1 MPTVKTHV
9 SSPVLTQADET
20 QVRPV
25 LQRKAASPREAL
37 ARMPILLGS
46 RAEVLDE
53 LARGAE
59 FVRLSSSASV
69 FERGSQ
75 PTGLFFVCNGAV
87 RLMVSGPEGKDKVVE
102 LFEPGGMFGEIGVF
116 TGACYRTWTQAV
128 GAVVLV
134 HVPRE
139 RVLAAVAIDTSLSN
153 RMLVAVCARI
163 QRLIDAIGSTAGGP
177 AAVRVAT
184 YLLEQLERGARSDG
198 CIVLPAPKK
207 TIASL
212 LNLTPETLSRVL
224 RNLVEEG
231 VLAVSG
237 RRIRVRNRA
246 QLARLLTHGEAAL
259 PLRAHPG

>member
-1 MPTVKTHV
+1 MSVTALLQSDP
-9 SSPVLTQADET
+9 AA
-20 QVRPV
+20 VRLPAM
-25 LQRKAASPREAL
+25 RKAASPREAL

-46 RAEVLDE
+46 GTEVLDE
-53 LARGAE
+53 LGRGAE
-59 FVRLSSSASV
+59 FVRLSSSASI
-69 FERGSQ
+69 FERGSP
-75 PTGLFFVCNGAV
+75 PTGLFFVCSGAV

-116 TGACYRTWTQAV
+116 TGECYRTWTQAV
-128 GAVVLV
+128 GAVMLI

-139 RVLAAVAIDTSLSN
+139 RVLAAVALDNALAN

-163 QRLIDAIGSTAGGP
+163 QRLIDAIGNTTGGP
-177 AAVRVAT
+177 AAVRVAA
-184 YLLEQLERGARSDG
+184 YLLEQLERSARADA

-246 QLARLLTHGEAAL
+246 QLARLLTQEETAV
-259 PLRAHPG
+259 RARFG

>member
-1 MPTVKTHV
+1 MSATALLHPD
-9 SSPVLTQADET
+9 QAA
-20 QVRPV
+20 VRPPAM
-25 LQRKAASPREAL
+25 RKALAPREVL

-46 RAEVLDE
+46 GDIVLDE

-59 FVRLSSSASV
+59 FVRLPSAAPV
-69 FERGSQ
+69 FERGSM
-75 PTGLFFVCNGAV
+75 PTGLFFVCSGAV

-116 TGACYRTWTQAV
+116 TGERFRTWTRAV
-128 GAVVLV
+128 GSVVLI

-139 RVLAAVAIDTSLSN
+139 RVLGAVELDNALSN

-163 QRLIDAIGSTAGGP
+163 QRLIDAIGNTTGGP
-177 AAVRVAT
+177 ASVRVAA
-184 YLLEQLERGARSDG
+184 YLLEQLERSARADG

-224 RNLVEEG
+224 RNLLEDG
-231 VLAVSG
+231 VLTVSG

-246 QLARLLTHGEAAL
+246 QLARLVTLGETGA
-259 PLRAHPG
+259 

>member
-1 MPTVKTHV
+1 VV
-9 SSPVLTQADET
+9 
-20 QVRPV
+20 
-25 LQRKAASPREAL
+25 
-37 ARMPILLGS
+37 GS
-46 RAEVLDE
+46 
-53 LARGAE
+53 
-59 FVRLSSSASV
+59 
-69 FERGSQ
+69 
-75 PTGLFFVCNGAV
+75 
-87 RLMVSGPEGKDKVVE
+87 
-102 LFEPGGMFGEIGVF
+102 
-116 TGACYRTWTQAV
+116 
-128 GAVVLV
+128 VVLI

-139 RVLAAVAIDTSLSN
+139 RVLAAVALDNALSN

-177 AAVRVAT
+177 AAVRVAS

-231 VLAVSG
+231 VLTVSG

-246 QLARLLTHGEAAL
+246 QLARLLTHDEAVL
-259 PLRAHPG
+259 PL

>member
-1 MPTVKTHV
+1 MSATA
-9 SSPVLTQADET
+9 VLQPEQAA
-20 QVRPV
+20 VRPPAA
-25 LQRKAASPREAL
+25 RKAATPREAL

-46 RAEVLDE
+46 AAVVLDE

-59 FVRLSSSASV
+59 FVRLSSSSSV
-69 FERGSQ
+69 FERGSS
-75 PTGLFFVCNGAV
+75 PTGLFFVCSGAV
-87 RLMVSGPEGKDKVVE
+87 RLMVSGPEGKGKVVE
-102 LFEPGGMFGEIGVF
+102 LFESGGMFGEIGVF
-116 TGACYRTWTQAV
+116 TGECYRTWTQAV
-128 GAVVLV
+128 GTVVLI

-139 RVLAAVAIDTSLSN
+139 RVLAAVALDNALSN

-163 QRLIDAIGSTAGGP
+163 QRLVDAIGNTTGGP
-177 AAVRVAT
+177 ASVRVAA
-184 YLLEQLERGARSDG
+184 YLLEQLERGVRADG

-224 RNLVEEG
+224 RTLVEDE

-246 QLARLLTHGEAAL
+246 QLARLLAQA
-259 PLRAHPG
+259 

>member
-1 MPTVKTHV
+1 MSTI
-9 SSPVLTQADET
+9 VLIHAEEACL
-20 QVRPV
+20 RPA
-25 LQRKAASPREAL
+25 LARKAASPRDAL
-37 ARMPILLGS
+37 GRMPILLGS
-46 RAEVLDE
+46 GPEVLDE

-59 FVRLSSSASV
+59 FVRLSSSASI
-69 FERGSQ
+69 FERGSP

-116 TGACYRTWTQAV
+116 TGECYRTWTQAV

-139 RVLAAVAIDTSLSN
+139 RVLAAVAMDNSLSN

-163 QRLIDAIGSTAGGP
+163 QRLIDAIGSTVGGP
-177 AAVRVAT
+177 AAVRVAS
-184 YLLEQLERGARSDG
+184 YLLEQLERGARGDG

-231 VLAVSG
+231 VLTVSG

-246 QLARLLTHGEAAL
+246 QLARLLTHDEAAL